1 MATPVKLIEKE
12 FLLKV
17 LFDEQIPVIYHKD
30 RIDYSFYLEEPAK
43 KELRFRCG
51 SSIAGLKARENIELK
66 FDYRGK
72 VIVFTAK
79 IISTK
84 KEEISCTI
92 PDFLY
97 KDLGRSFSRVSVP
110 SEMKINFNFLG
121 DRYDLSFPK
130 VQQFDSTD
138 LGNFFQNIDH
148 KNFSSLIEQMGAW
161 IKKFATD
168 YKLVI
173 FKNTRPSSI
182 EERVIAET
190 GKALYLPSTRGSF
203 PQDDP
208 YPRKRIITEEIFY
221 RYLESTGVGAAF
233 LESVC
238 ARFIKQK
245 VEDGILSDAWIP
257 ILFQEYVIG
266 YVHIWISTEGRTPF
280 DYKVIDTMYLF
291 TKVLAHSLEISGFFE
306 QGKIKNNAFNGGV
319 IDISVSGLSFSCP
332 NPEFLPSL
340 LPNSRLTINISTPYR
355 SVTAN
360 AVIVR
365 RFKDGLNTYFG
376 CQFSDMSE
384 EDRGYLFEIV
394 YGKPYTEEDAKLLS
408 GQV

>member
-17 LFDEQIPVIYHKD
+17 LFDEQISVNYHRD
-30 RIDYSFYLEEPAK
+30 HLDYYFFLGGPAV
-43 KELRFRCG
+43 KELRFQSDRA
-51 SSIAGLKARENIELK
+51 IVGLKVKENIELR
-66 FDYRGK
+66 FDYHGK
-72 VIVFTAK
+72 MIVF
-79 IISTK
+79 STK
-84 KEEISCTI
+84 ILSVKNAEITCTI

-110 SEMKINFNFLG
+110 SEMKVNFTFHG

-138 LGNFFQNIDH
+138 LGNFFKDVDP
-148 KNFSSLIEQMGAW
+148 KNFSGLIEQMGTW
-161 IKKFATD
+161 VKKFATD

-173 FKNTRPSSI
+173 FKNTRPSTI

-190 GKALYLPSTRGSF
+190 GKALYLPSTQGGF

-208 YPRKRIITEEIFY
+208 YPRKRIITEEMFH
-221 RYLESTGVGAAF
+221 RYLESTGVGTAF

-238 ARFIKQK
+238 ARFIRQK
-245 VEDGILSDAWIP
+245 ADDGILSDAWIP

-266 YVHIWISTEGRTPF
+266 YVHIWINTEGKSPF

-319 IDISVSGLSFSCP
+319 IDISVSGLSFACP
-332 NPEFLPSL
+332 NPEFLATL
-340 LPNSRLTINISTPYR
+340 LPDSKLVVNISTPYR
-355 SVTAN
+355 SISVN

-365 RFKDGLNTYFG
+365 RFKEGVNTYFG

-384 EDRGYLFEIV
+384 ENRGYLFEIV